1 MLLFHFVPIPDVI
14 HTVGPQMHFFSGRG
28 VDQHKQDQL
37 ASCYQTCLNIVLEHN
52 RKHREIVAR
61 QSAVEARAE
70 AKESVES
77 TEESRK
83 DTETES
89 KTKSD
94 DADSATDLKSAES
107 STERDSQQE
116 VESDKKAGGD
126 DQAECASS
134 EGEEGQRSVEEMDV
148 RDSEGSSRGGESDED
163 SENQRLETSLH
174 QVEPLID
181 SIAFPC
187 ISTGIYGKKLS
198 GIKISL
204 KLQGAFGPL
213 WSISLT
219 F

>member
-1 MLLFHFVPIPDVI
+1 
-14 HTVGPQMHFFSGRG
+14 MHFFSGRG

-37 ASCYQTCLNIVLEHN
+37 ASCYQTCLDIVLEHN
-52 RKHREIVAR
+52 RKQREIVAR
-61 QSAVEARAE
+61 QSAAEARAE
-70 AKESVES
+70 AKESLES
-77 TEESRK
+77 AEESRK

-94 DADSATDLKSAES
+94 DTDSSVDLKDSES

-116 VESDKKAGGD
+116 VESEKKGGGD
-126 DQAECASS
+126 AQAECASS

-163 SENQRLETSLH
+163 SENQWPETSLH

-187 ISTGIYGKKLS
+187 ISTGIYGKKFS
-198 GIKISL
+198 GFKVNFSVKNIIY
-204 KLQGAFGPL
+204 FGVK
-213 WSISLT
+213 
-219 F
+219 